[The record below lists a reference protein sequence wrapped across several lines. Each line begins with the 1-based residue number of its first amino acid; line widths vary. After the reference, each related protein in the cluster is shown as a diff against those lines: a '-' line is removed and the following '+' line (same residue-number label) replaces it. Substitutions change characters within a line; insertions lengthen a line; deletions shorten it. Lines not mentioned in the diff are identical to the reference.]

1 MGEMKILSSEGD
13 TKISWNPDKDKEVRI
28 ARDKFN
34 EMIKKGFKA
43 FRVDD
48 KGKKDGN
55 RIIHEFLPFAGTI
68 LLVPPIVG
76 G

>member
-1 MGEMKILSSEGD
+1 MGEMKILSEEGD
-13 TKISWNPDKDKEVRI
+13 TKISWNPEKEKETEI

-48 KGKKDGN
+48 SGKKTN
-55 RIIHEFLPFAGTI
+55 RRIDEFLPYAGTI
-68 LLVPPIVG
+68 ILIPPIVG